1 MFQDFS
7 SQEIGISIAAFHS
20 YFDTSHERYVKLMQG
35 HSYKCF
41 ATQGNLNA
49 VPQDRCEILKRGEI
63 YFNALLNTAIADF
76 LTQNEPIL

>member
-1 MFQDFS
+1 
-7 SQEIGISIAAFHS
+7 
-20 YFDTSHERYVKLMQG
+20 MQG